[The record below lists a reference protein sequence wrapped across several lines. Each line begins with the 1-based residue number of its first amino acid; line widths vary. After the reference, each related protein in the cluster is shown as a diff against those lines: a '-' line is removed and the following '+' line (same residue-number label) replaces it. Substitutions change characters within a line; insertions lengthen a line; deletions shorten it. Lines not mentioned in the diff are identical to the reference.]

1 MQQER
6 SLSRQARDKHLE
18 NLLQKGP
25 FSYSGL
31 TPTAAAWEVGSGAGA
46 AAAAAAAAA
55 AGAKTVLCCLLFSA
69 LSNTDNREVRLFP
82 LNLQEESRVRRRHL
96 PLEWIYFTQHLPL
109 EWI

>member
-18 NLLQKGP
+18 NLLPKGP

-55 AGAKTVLCCLLFSA
+55 GAKTVLCCLLFSA
-69 LSNTDNREVRLFP
+69 LSNTMTTERYDCFL
-82 LNLQEESRVRRRHL
+82 
-96 PLEWIYFTQHLPL
+96 
-109 EWI
+109 

>member
-46 AAAAAAAAA
+46 AAAAAAA
-55 AGAKTVLCCLLFSA
+55 GAKTVLCCLLFSA
-69 LSNTDNREVRLFP
+69 LSNTMTTERYDCFL
-82 LNLQEESRVRRRHL
+82 
-96 PLEWIYFTQHLPL
+96 
-109 EWI
+109 